1 MTWKERLTNVL
12 EPVLRERDPRPKVS
26 AYHNLPY
33 AIFQYDAEDELDVRR
48 EIENLR
54 ARLELGGKLGG
65 KRVTVISLAECM
77 AESLAA
83 VGVTAEML
91 ADGENNAGA
100 DALIDTV
107 AQILASDAPL
117 DAIVESRVPKD
128 ATPEGDVVFLTRAG
142 SLFPFYRTSALLERM
157 MGTAGI
163 PAVLFFPGRR
173 EGPAGLAFMG
183 VLDADHHYRARI
195 F

>member
-1 MTWKERLTNVL
+1 MTWKERLTKTL
-12 EPVLRERDPRPKVS
+12 EPLLREVDPRPKVS

-33 AIFQYDAEDELDVRR
+33 AIFQYEAEDELDVRR
-48 EIENLR
+48 EIAKLR
-54 ARLELGGKLGG
+54 TRLEQRG
-65 KRVTVISLAECM
+65 KRVTTISLADCM

-83 VGVTAEML
+83 ADITAEML
-91 ADGENNAGA
+91 ADGEMNAGA

-117 DAIVESRVPKD
+117 HEIVATHVPGD
-128 ATPEGDVVFLTRAG
+128 ATAERDIIFLTRAG
-142 SLFPFYRTSALLERM
+142 ALFPFYRTSALLERM
-157 MGTAGI
+157 MGGVGV

-173 EGPAGLAFMG
+173 EGPAGLSFMG

>member
-1 MTWKERLTNVL
+1 MTWKERLTNNL
-12 EPVLRERDPRPKVS
+12 EPVLCERDPRPKVS

-33 AIFQYDAEDELDVRR
+33 AIFQYEPEDEWEVRKAVGD
-48 EIENLR
+48 LKT
-54 ARLELGGKLGG
+54 RLEQKHG
-65 KRVTVISLAECM
+65 KRVTLISLADCM

-83 VGVTAEML
+83 VDVTAEML
-91 ADGENNAGA
+91 SEGETNAGA
-100 DALIDTV
+100 DALIDTM

-117 DAIVESRVPKD
+117 DAIVARHVPKD
-128 ATPEGDVVFLTRAG
+128 ATFDRDLVFLTRAG

-157 MGTAGI
+157 MGNVSV

-173 EGPAGLAFMG
+173 EGPAGLSFMG

>member
-1 MTWKERLTNVL
+1 MTWRERLSHVL
-12 EPVLRERDPRPKVS
+12 EPVLRESDPRPRVS

-33 AIFQYDAEDELDVRR
+33 AIFQYEAEDELEMRR
-48 EIENLR
+48 EIAKLR
-54 ARLELGGKLGG
+54 TRLELAG

-77 AESLAA
+77 AESLAT

-91 ADGENNAGA
+91 ADGETTAGA
-100 DALIDTV
+100 DALIDTL
-107 AQILASDAPL
+107 AQILASDVPL
-117 DAIVESRVPKD
+117 DAVVATHVPTD
-128 ATPEGDVVFLTRAG
+128 ATPERDIVFLTRAG

-157 MGTAGI
+157 MGNVGI
-163 PAVLFFPGRR
+163 PSVLFFPGRR
-173 EGPAGLAFMG
+173 EGPAGLSFMG

>member
-1 MTWKERLTNVL
+1 MTSKERLTNVL
-12 EPVLRERDPRPKVS
+12 EPVLRERDPRPRVS

-33 AIFQYDAEDELDVRR
+33 AIFQYEAENEFEMRR
-48 EIENLR
+48 EIAKLR
-54 ARLELGGKLGG
+54 TRLELTG
-65 KRVTVISLAECM
+65 KRVTIISLAECM

-83 VGVTAEML
+83 VGVSAEML
-91 ADGENNAGA
+91 ADGETSAGA
-100 DALIDTV
+100 DALIDTL

-117 DAIVESRVPKD
+117 DAIVATRVPTD
-128 ATPEGDVVFLTRAG
+128 AKPDEDVIFLTRAG

-157 MGTAGI
+157 MGNVSI

-173 EGPAGLAFMG
+173 EGPAGLSFMG

>member
-1 MTWKERLTNVL
+1 MTWKERLTNHL

-33 AIFQYDAEDELDVRR
+33 AIFQYEAEDELDVRR
-48 EIENLR
+48 EVAKLR
-54 ARLELGGKLGG
+54 TRLEQTG
-65 KRVTVISLAECM
+65 KRVTTISLADCM

-83 VGVTAEML
+83 ADITQEML
-91 ADGENNAGA
+91 ADGEINAGA

-117 DAIVESRVPKD
+117 DAIVATHVPKD
-128 ATPEGDVVFLTRAG
+128 AAPERDIVFLTRAG
-142 SLFPFYRTSALLERM
+142 ALFPFYRTSALLERM
-157 MGTAGI
+157 MGNVSV

-173 EGPAGLAFMG
+173 EGPAGLSFMG

>member
-1 MTWKERLTNVL
+1 MTWRERLTKTL
-12 EPVLRERDPRPKVS
+12 EPLLREADPRPKVS

-33 AIFQYDAEDELDVRR
+33 AIFQYEAEDELEVRR
-48 EIENLR
+48 EIAKLR
-54 ARLELGGKLGG
+54 TRLEQRG
-65 KRVTVISLAECM
+65 KRVTTISLAECM
-77 AESLAA
+77 ATSLAA
-83 VGVTAEML
+83 ADVTAEML
-91 ADGENNAGA
+91 ADGELTAGP

-117 DAIVESRVPKD
+117 HEIVARQVPAD
-128 ATPEGDVVFLTRAG
+128 ATAGHDIIFLTRAG
-142 SLFPFYRTSALLERM
+142 ALFPFYRTSALLERM
-157 MGTAGI
+157 MGDVGV

-173 EGPAGLAFMG
+173 EGPAGLSFMG

>member
-1 MTWKERLTNVL
+1 MTSKERLTNVL
-12 EPVLRERDPRPKVS
+12 EPVLRERDPRPRVS

-33 AIFQYDAEDELDVRR
+33 AIFQYEAENEFEMRR
-48 EIENLR
+48 EIAKLR
-54 ARLELGGKLGG
+54 TRLELTG
-65 KRVTVISLAECM
+65 KRVTIISLAECM

-83 VGVTAEML
+83 VGVSAEML
-91 ADGENNAGA
+91 ADGETNAGA
-100 DALIDTV
+100 DALIDTL

-117 DAIVESRVPKD
+117 DAIVATRVPTD
-128 ATPEGDVVFLTRAG
+128 AKPEEDVVFLTRAG

-157 MGTAGI
+157 MGNVSI

-173 EGPAGLAFMG
+173 EGPAGLSFMG